1 MMKID
6 QDDRRIFAMF
16 AFGLFAMAITLL
28 SLAAIL
34 GAAVQTFRWVG
45 GF

>member
-1 MMKID
+1 MKFD
-6 QDDRRIFAMF
+6 RDDLRIIAVCL
-16 AFGLFAMAITLL
+16 GVLLLTAITLIMV
-28 SLAAIL
+28 AAIL